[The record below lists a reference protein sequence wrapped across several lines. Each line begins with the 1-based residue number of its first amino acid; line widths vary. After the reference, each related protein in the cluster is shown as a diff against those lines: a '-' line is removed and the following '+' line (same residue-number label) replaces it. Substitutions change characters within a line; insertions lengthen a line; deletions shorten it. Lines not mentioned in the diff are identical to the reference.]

1 MVTAVVDVPID
12 QQQVS
17 DNHEILTMPELS
29 NIERVNNL
37 LLDNIIAVIQT
48 TSGDVDIDL
57 LISRYRIIQCSMTS
71 NH

>member
-48 TSGDVDIDL
+48 TSGDVNIEL
-57 LISRYRIIQCSMTS
+57 LISRDRIIKCSVMS
-71 NH
+71 DL